1 MRQLTHFI
9 YYDSL
14 RYAVFED
21 GPESAPP
28 LVMLHG
34 FGGSH
39 AGFDHLIPEL
49 SRHFRIIR
57 PDLPG
62 HGRTHCFHRDEA
74 ARCSTARQ
82 CAGLH
87 HIIQQLRLPMEK
99 GLIYGYS
106 MGGRLALQYAL
117 RLNKNA
123 GIPLGMPSYY
133 TSENVVYPARFI
145 VESGTYGIADLRQR
159 QKRRQQDAALARQIT
174 SDFESFLQDWNRKPV
189 FKTSNPPAPELEE
202 MSARIRAS
210 QRPAG
215 LAASLHGFGT
225 GTMPC
230 IRSELKQ
237 IASAVELWS
246 GAEDEKFTH
255 LAAEMKSLLPKAEHH
270 TVKNAGHRIHLEQP
284 EFVLR
289 RLKAIQQD
297 IHFSS

>member
-9 YYDSL
+9 YHDSL

-49 SRHFRIIR
+49 SRRFRIIR
-57 PDLPG
+57 PDLAG
-62 HGRTHCFHRDEA
+62 HGRTVCFHRDEA

-87 HIIQQLRLPMEK
+87 HIIQQLCLPVEK
-99 GLIYGYS
+99 TLIYGYS
-106 MGGRLALQYAL
+106 MGGRLALQYAR
-117 RLNKNA
+117 RLSKKA
-123 GIPLGMPSYY
+123 GNPIRMPSH
-133 TSENVVYPARFI
+133 NKKQAVPARFI
-145 VESGTYGIADLRQR
+145 VESGTCGIADLKQR
-159 QKRRQQDAALARQIT
+159 QERRKQDAALARRIS
-174 SDFESFLQDWNRKPV
+174 SDFEGFLRDWNSKPV
-189 FKTSNPPAPELEE
+189 FKTSNPPAPELAGK
-202 MSARIRAS
+202 SARIREA

-215 LAASLHGFGT
+215 LAASLRGFGT

-230 IRSELKQ
+230 ICAELGE
-237 IASAVELWS
+237 IGPAVELWS

-255 LAAEMKSLLPKAEHH
+255 LATEMETRLRDGRHH
-270 TVKNAGHRIHLEQP
+270 IVKKAGHRIHLERP
-284 EFVLR
+284 EFVLK
-289 RLKAIQQD
+289 RLPEIQDD
-297 IHFSS
+297 IQTSS

>member
-21 GPESAPP
+21 GPDSAPP

-62 HGRTHCFHRDEA
+62 HGRTQSFHRDEA

-117 RLNKNA
+117 RLSKKA
-123 GIPLGMPSYY
+123 GNPIGMPSH
-133 TSENVVYPARFI
+133 NKKQAVPARFI
-145 VESGTYGIADLRQR
+145 IESGTCGIADLKQR
-159 QKRRQQDAALARQIT
+159 QARRKQDVALARRIT
-174 SDFESFLQDWNRKPV
+174 ENFEGFLQDWNSKPV
-189 FKTSNPPAPELEE
+189 FKTSNPPAPELAGK
-202 MSARIRAS
+202 SARIRET

-215 LAASLHGFGT
+215 LAASLRGFGT
-225 GTMPC
+225 GSMPC
-230 IRSELKQ
+230 ICAELSEIGPQ
-237 IASAVELWS
+237 VELWS
-246 GAEDEKFTH
+246 GAEDDKFTR
-255 LAAEMKSLLPKAEHH
+255 LASEMEALLGNGRHH
-270 TVKNAGHRIHLEQP
+270 TVKNAGHRVHLEQP
-284 EFVLR
+284 AFVLR
-289 RLKAIQQD
+289 RLKDIQDAIQ
-297 IHFSS
+297 ISS